1 MAVVHSSTIVRTT
14 PTRILQIPSGVQYT
28 TVTIYNGNANSIF
41 IGDATI
47 STSGATKGVTVA
59 AATSAVVCLNA
70 GDVLYAIAAAATAA
84 GDVVVLY
91 SGI

>member
-1 MAVVHSSTIVRTT
+1 MAVVHSSTVVRTT

-59 AATSAVVCLNA
+59 AASSAVICLNA

>member
-1 MAVVHSSTIVRTT
+1 MAVVHSSTVVRTT

-47 STSGATKGVTVA
+47 STSGATKGLTVA
-59 AATSAVVCLNA
+59 AASSAVICLNA
-70 GDVLYAIAAAATAA
+70 NDVLYAIAAAATAA

>member
-47 STSGATKGVTVA
+47 STSGATKGLTVA
-59 AATSAVVCLNA
+59 ATSSAVICLNA
-70 GDVLYAIAAAATAA
+70 NDVLYAIAASATAA

>member
-14 PTRILQIPSGVQYT
+14 ATRILQIPVGVQYT
-28 TVTIYNGNANSIF
+28 TVTIYNGSASPIF

-59 AATSAVVCLNA
+59 ATSSIVVCLNA
-70 GDVLYAIAAAATAA
+70 NDILYAIAASATSA

>member
-28 TVTIYNGNANSIF
+28 TVTIYNGSAASIF
-41 IGDATI
+41 IGDATV
-47 STSGATKGVTVA
+47 STSGAARGITVA
-59 AATSAVVCLNA
+59 TLSSAVICLNA
-70 GDVLYAIAAAATAA
+70 GDVIYAIAAAATAA